1 MEHRRGT
8 GRRRSGGHRARP
20 RYGRIAVLA
29 GSLVLTLAAAGAAA
43 GFVPYAG
50 SDRSANAAE
59 DDGSK
64 DAAAEDDDADP
75 SDSPVLAS
83 PGPDVEPR
91 VNRRTEPRAGFAH
104 GDPNHAPDD
113 SGQGRRI
120 VYDMSDQRV
129 WLVRADDSVERS
141 YLVSGSVHDNLRA
154 GGYEVYSRSRH
165 TLAFDQQSTMNYMVR
180 FAEGDNAAIGFHDIP
195 EDLAGRPVQTVEQ
208 LGTARSHGCIRQRTA
223 DARALWRFAAVG
235 TPVRVLG

>member
-1 MEHRRGT
+1 V
-8 GRRRSGGHRARP
+8 HRARKR
-20 RYGRIAVLA
+20 RYGRIGLLA
-29 GSLVLTLAAAGAAA
+29 GSLVLTTVAAGAAT
-43 GFVPYAG
+43 GLVPYAPRG
-50 SDRSANAAE
+50 DDRVGEAVAE
-59 DDGSK
+59 EPAPDDGAG
-64 DAAAEDDDADP
+64 DA
-75 SDSPVLAS
+75 V
-83 PGPDVEPR
+83 
-91 VNRRTEPRAGFAH
+91 
-104 GDPNHAPDD
+104 PNGHAPDSEPVSATELRASRERVHD
-113 SGQGRRI
+113 DASRLPDRSGDGRRI

-129 WLVRADDSVERS
+129 WLVRADESVERR